1 MAESSNRFIVLDN
14 PTKKYIQKQQNKKT
28 RAKTRATNVLKKAN
42 MPWALSTTK
51 SFTKQGNVWKLQAND
66 LQKKQGKEN
75 KSNATEAL
83 TVDEVNILYGEYL
96 HQVFEETLRRNKNIT
111 WHLFSRMLKGENL
124 VQLG

>member
-1 MAESSNRFIVLDN
+1 
-14 PTKKYIQKQQNKKT
+14 
-28 RAKTRATNVLKKAN
+28 
-42 MPWALSTTK
+42 MPWGLSTTK
-51 SFTKQGNVWKLQAND
+51 SFTKKGNVWKLQAND